1 MKKVTLVLLTTF
13 AILFV
18 QGQSLFSENNTND
31 NSSQFVLSTIDKNQ
45 QVIIVIDSIIYK
57 IDNIKEYDIKSK
69 WIESVTVM
77 RGDKTIKIYG
87 NNKEVI
93 IIYTKKKYKKRV
105 LKEINNKNST

>member
-1 MKKVTLVLLTTF
+1 MKKITLVLLTTF

-18 QGQSLFSENNTND
+18 QGQSSFSESNTKE
-31 NSSQFVLSTIDKNQ
+31 NSSQIVLSTIDKSQ
-45 QVIIVIDSIIYK
+45 QVIIVIDSTIYK
-57 IDNIKEYDIKSK
+57 IDNIEKYDIKSK

-77 RGDKTIKIYG
+77 RGDKSKIIYG

-105 LKEINNKNST
+105 LKEMNKNGT